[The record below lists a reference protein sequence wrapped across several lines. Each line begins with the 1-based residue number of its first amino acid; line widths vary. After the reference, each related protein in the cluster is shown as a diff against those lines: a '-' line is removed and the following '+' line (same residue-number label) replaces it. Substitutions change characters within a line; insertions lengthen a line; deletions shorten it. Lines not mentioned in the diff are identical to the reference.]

1 VAMLEIECMRFM
13 ETSLRE
19 IPGRGSRA

>member
-1 VAMLEIECMRFM
+1 MLEIECMRFM

-19 IPGRGSRA
+19 IPGRSPRA